1 MSQQILS
8 QEEVDALLNGMSSDS
23 QDTRQAGEAP
33 EGVREYD
40 IANQERIIR
49 GRMPT
54 MEVVNERFARNIR
67 VGLFN
72 LLRKSPEVTTGTIKV
87 HKFGAFLRGIV
98 VPSNFNVVSVKPLRG
113 NALIVFDPS
122 LVLAVIDGLFGG
134 AGRSPARIDGRDFS
148 PTELR
153 IIERLVETVLAEY
166 HKSWAGIYPLKMEF
180 QRAEMQPQFAN
191 IANPGET
198 VVSTSFDLE
207 IGENVGAI
215 HFCYPYATLEPIRDV
230 LGSTTLGDS
239 AEVDRRWIHL
249 LKTQIQDAELEIVV
263 DLGQA
268 EATVAQLLALKP
280 GDFIELDSPSPLQAK
295 VEGVPLIQ
303 CHHGTSNGHYA
314 IRVQQMLA
322 HNTDSWNG
330 AADNAH

>member
-1 MSQQILS
+1 MTQQILS
-8 QEEVDALLNGMSSDS
+8 QEEVDALLNGITGDGADAHGGA
-23 QDTRQAGEAP
+23 QEP

-49 GRMPT
+49 GRLPT

-72 LLRKSPEVTTGTIKV
+72 LMRKSPEVTTGTIKV

-98 VPSNFNVVSVKPLRG
+98 VPANFNVVSVKPLRG
-113 NALIVFDPS
+113 NALVVFDPS

-153 IIERLVETVLAEY
+153 IIERLVETVLTEY

-207 IGENVGAI
+207 IGDTVGAI

-239 AEVDRRWIHL
+239 TEVDRRWIDL
-249 LKTQIQDAELEIVV
+249 LQTQIQDAALEIVV
-263 DLGQA
+263 DLGHA
-268 EATVAQLLALKP
+268 RTTVKDLVALKP
-280 GDFIELDSPSPLQAK
+280 GDFIELDTPAPLQAK
-295 VEGVPLIQ
+295 VEGVPLIL
-303 CHHGTSNGHYA
+303 CHHGTSNGRYA
-314 IRVQQMLA
+314 IKVQEMVNLPTE
-322 HNTDSWNG
+322 NWNG
-330 AADNAH
+330 APENAH